1 MSQTEVAE
9 KYVYGLDI
17 GTRSVVGTVGYKT
30 ADRAFTVVAQSTRLH
45 ATRAMMDGQIH
56 DIASVANTISEITKE
71 LEELTGRKLKEVCI
85 AAAGR
90 VLNTA
95 SAFAEVEFEEEV
107 VVDEEIV
114 HTLEMMGVEKAHKKM
129 KEETKGDGHHYICVA
144 YTVMHYYLN
153 GFVITNLEEHKA
165 SKIGVDV
172 LVTFLPDEVIDGL
185 YAAVGKAGLTV
196 ENLTLEP
203 IAAMLVAIPENFRL
217 LNIALVDVGAGT
229 SDICITRDGTV
240 VGYGM
245 IPMAGDKLTEAIAK
259 KRLVDYN
266 SAERMKL
273 EISTKKKA
281 ITYTDIMG
289 LKQKA
294 DREELLGDIKEQ
306 VEEMAGAIADRITE
320 LNGGKPVSAVFVV
333 GGGGKIPGFIEKLSE
348 NLAMPKERV
357 ALRGEEVLD
366 FVTFLQEGIKKDSLL
381 VTPIGICLNYYEQRN
396 NFIFV
401 RVNDERIKIYD
412 NGMLTVADAAMQYG
426 YPNEKLFPVRGKEL
440 TFTVNGETRTVKGR
454 LGEAAEITLNGQP
467 VGINAPIEQ
476 NAKIKITEGTKGA
489 DASCTVSKL
498 PESKVALSFTVDG
511 TKVAC
516 PRMLQANGETVSGFY
531 EIKEGDV
538 IMSLDYYTLDQVLA
552 FVDIVPTGKVFVNGN
567 EAEPD
572 AKVYDGSV
580 IRTEL
585 EAPASKKGE
594 PISEKVPEKP
604 AEGVTTSQKIAEAF
618 GVAVTGTS
626 KKTEE
631 APSKE
636 TEAPEQEDIYESYV
650 MSYDDYVKEVP
661 VEYKKPKQEEDNKAS
676 RLMSILSSLNAS
688 ESSLKF
694 GKSMSTDAY
703 APVKTGK
710 PLPPLV
716 PRKKEAVQESAVTSV
731 DVLNAGNE
739 TAPADSVQTAG
750 APASGTKE
758 PETVTP
764 TATIPT
770 PATSGGSDIVVI
782 VNGQAK
788 VLKGKSSY
796 LLVDVLDVVSFNL
809 ADARGRQ
816 PVVKVNGVS
825 TTFMQA
831 IKDSDVIEL
840 AWKS

>member
-1 MSQTEVAE
+1 MSQTDAAE
-9 KYVYGLDI
+9 KLVYGLDI
-17 GTRSVVGTVGYKT
+17 GTRSIVGTVGYKT
-30 ADRAFTVVAQSTRLH
+30 AERAFTVVAQSTRLH

-56 DIASVANTISEITKE
+56 DIAAVANTISEITKE
-71 LEELTGRKLKEVCI
+71 LEEQTGRKLKEVCI

-95 SAFAEVEFEEEV
+95 SAFAEAEFEEEV

-129 KEETKGDGHHYICVA
+129 KEETKDDGHHYICVA
-144 YTVMHYYLN
+144 YTVIRYYLN
-153 GFVITNLEEHKA
+153 GFVITSLEEHKA
-165 SKIGVDV
+165 SKIGVEV

-273 EISTKKKA
+273 EASGKKKS

-289 LKQKA
+289 IKQKA
-294 DREELLGDIKEQ
+294 DRAEVLADIKDQ
-306 VEEMAGAIADRITE
+306 VDEMAGAIAKQITE
-320 LNGGKPVSAVFVV
+320 LNGDKPVSAVFVV
-333 GGGGKIPGFIEKLSE
+333 GGGGKIPGFVEKLSE
-348 NLAMPKERV
+348 ELNVPKERV
-357 ALRGEEVLD
+357 ALRGEEVLS

-412 NGMLTVADAAMQYG
+412 NGTLTVADAAMQYG
-426 YPNEKLFPVRGKEL
+426 YPNEKLFPARGKEL
-440 TFTVNGETRTVKGR
+440 TFTVNGETRSVKGR
-454 LGEAAEITLNGQP
+454 LGDAAEITLNGQP

-476 NAKIKITEGTKGA
+476 NAKIKIVEGTKGA
-489 DASCTVSKL
+489 DASCTVARL
-498 PESKVALSFTVDG
+498 PESKVALSFTVNG

-516 PRMLQANGETVSGFY
+516 PRMIQANGETVSGFY

-552 FVDIVPTGKVFVNGN
+552 FVDIVPSGKVYVNSN
-567 EAEPD
+567 AAELT

-580 IRTEL
+580 IRVE
-585 EAPASKKGE
+585 
-594 PISEKVPEKP
+594 
-604 AEGVTTSQKIAEAF
+604 
-618 GVAVTGTS
+618 
-626 KKTEE
+626 TEE
-631 APSKE
+631 ASGLKKDETAPEHKDVVTMSQRIADAVMKSGAETASEASKE
-636 TEAPEQEDIYESYV
+636 PEKKAEELTVQEDIYESYV
-650 MSYDDYVKEVP
+650 MSYDDYVREVP
-661 VEYKKPKQEEDNKAS
+661 VEYKKPKQEEDSKAS

-703 APVKTGK
+703 APVRTGK

-716 PRKKEAVQESAVTSV
+716 PRNKETTQSAETVPAVETSGAQGTSNGLSNV
-731 DVLNAGNE
+731 VPGVQQTTEAAKE
-739 TAPADSVQTAG
+739 TAAVGNAATNAPSAG
-750 APASGTKE
+750 SG
-758 PETVTP
+758 
-764 TATIPT
+764 
-770 PATSGGSDIVVI
+770 SGEIVVI

-809 ADARGRQ
+809 KDARGRQ

>member
-1 MSQTEVAE
+1 MSQTDAAE
-9 KYVYGLDI
+9 KLVYGLDI
-17 GTRSVVGTVGYKT
+17 GTRSIVGTVGYKT
-30 ADRAFTVVAQSTRLH
+30 AERAFTVVAQSTKLH

-56 DIASVANTISEITKE
+56 DIAAVANTISEITKE
-71 LEELTGRKLKEVCI
+71 LEAQTGRKLKEVCI

-129 KEETKGDGHHYICVA
+129 KEATDGDGHHYICVA
-144 YTVMHYYLN
+144 YTVIHYYLN
-153 GFVITNLEEHKA
+153 GFVITSLEEHKA
-165 SKIGVDV
+165 SKIGVEV

-273 EISTKKKA
+273 EASGKKKTV
-281 ITYTDIMG
+281 TYTDIMG
-289 LKQKA
+289 LKQKV
-294 DREELLGDIKEQ
+294 DREELLADIKDQ
-306 VEEMAGAIADRITE
+306 VDEMAGAIAKQITE
-320 LNGGKPVSAVFVV
+320 LNGDKPVSAVFVV
-333 GGGGKIPGFIEKLSE
+333 GGGGKIPGFVEKLSE
-348 NLAMPKERV
+348 ELNVPKERV
-357 ALRGEEVLD
+357 ALRGEEVLS

-412 NGMLTVADAAMQYG
+412 NGNLTVADAAMQYG
-426 YPNEKLFPVRGKEL
+426 YPNEKLFPARGKEL
-440 TFTVNGETRTVKGR
+440 NFTVNGEIRTVKGR
-454 LGEAAEITLNGQP
+454 LGDAAEITLNGEP

-476 NAKIKITEGTKGA
+476 NAKIKIVAGTKGA
-489 DASCTVSKL
+489 DATCTVAKL
-498 PESKVALSFTVDG
+498 PESKVALSFTVNG

-516 PRMLQANGETVSGFY
+516 PRMMQANGENVSGFY

-552 FVDIVPTGKVFVNGN
+552 FVDIVPTGNVYVNSVS
-567 EAEPD
+567 AEPT
-572 AKVYDGSV
+572 AKVYDGSI
-580 IRTEL
+580 IRVETE
-585 EAPASKKGE
+585 EASAPKTAETASKQ
-594 PISEKVPEKP
+594 
-604 AEGVTTSQKIAEAF
+604 AESVTMSQKIAD
-618 GVAVTGTS
+618 AVTKSATETTTEAA
-626 KKTEE
+626 KTEE
-631 APSKE
+631 EPKA
-636 TEAPEQEDIYESYV
+636 QEDIYESYV
-650 MSYDDYVKEVP
+650 MSYDDYVREVP
-661 VEYKKPKQEEDNKAS
+661 VEYKKPKQEEDSKAS

-703 APVKTGK
+703 APVRTGK

-716 PRKKEAVQESAVTSV
+716 PRNKETTQEVTASDAGQETSATSAVGFSGV
-731 DVLNAGNE
+731 AKDV
-739 TAPADSVQTAG
+739 TAEQTAQSNIG
-750 APASGTKE
+750 SATATTATTASDATPASAG
-758 PETVTP
+758 
-764 TATIPT
+764 A
-770 PATSGGSDIVVI
+770 SDIVVI

-816 PVVKVNGVS
+816 PIVKVNGVS
-825 TTFMQA
+825 STFMKA

-840 AWKS
+840 TWKS

>member
-1 MSQTEVAE
+1 MSQTDMSENF
-9 KYVYGLDI
+9 VYGLDI
-17 GTRSVVGTVGYKT
+17 GTRSIVGTVGYKT
-30 ADRAFTVVAQSTRLH
+30 AERAFTVIAQSTRLH

-56 DIASVANTISEITKE
+56 DISAVANTISEITKE
-71 LEELTGRKLKEVCI
+71 LEAQTGKKLTEVCI

-95 SAFAEVEFEEEV
+95 SAFAEAEFDEDV
-107 VVDEEIV
+107 VVDEEVV

-129 KEETKGDGHHYICVA
+129 KEETKGDGHRYICVA
-144 YTVMHYYLN
+144 YTVVRYYLN
-153 GFVITNLEEHKA
+153 GFVITNLEGHKA
-165 SKIGVDV
+165 SKIGVEV

-196 ENLTLEP
+196 VNLTLEP

-273 EISTKKKA
+273 EASGKKKA

-289 LKQKA
+289 MKQKA
-294 DREELLGDIKEQ
+294 DREEVLADIA
-306 VEEMAGAIADRITE
+306 VHVDEMADAIATQITS
-320 LNGGKPVSAVFVV
+320 LNGDKPVSAVFVV
-333 GGGGKIPGFIEKLSE
+333 GGGGKIPGFVEKLSE
-348 NLAMPKERV
+348 KLELPKERV
-357 ALRGEEVLD
+357 ALRGEEVLS

-401 RVNDERIKIYD
+401 KVNEERIKIYD
-412 NGMLTVADAAMQYG
+412 NGSLTVADAAMQYG
-426 YPNEKLFPVRGKEL
+426 YPNEKLFPARGKEL
-440 TFTVNGETRTVKGR
+440 SFTVNGETRTVKGR
-454 LGEAAEITLNGQP
+454 LGDAAEITLNGET
-467 VGINAPIEQ
+467 VGITAPIAQ
-476 NAKIKITEGTKGA
+476 DDKIKITAGTKGA
-489 DASCTVSKL
+489 DATCTIEKL
-498 PESKVALSFTVDG
+498 PESKVALSFTVNG

-516 PRMLQANGETVSGFY
+516 PRMLQANGETVSGLY

-538 IMSLDYYTLDQVLA
+538 IMALDYYTLDQVLA
-552 FVDIVPTGKVFVNGN
+552 FVDMVPTGNVYVNN
-567 EAEPD
+567 ASAEPKT
-572 AKVYDGSV
+572 KVYDGSV
-580 IRTEL
+580 IRVEFEET
-585 EAPASKKGE
+585 PVPKKE
-594 PISEKVPEKP
+594 EP
-604 AEGVTTSQKIAEAF
+604 AEGVTTSGKIAEAF
-618 GVAVTGTS
+618 GVSATTA
-626 KKTEE
+626 EE
-631 APSKE
+631 LAP
-636 TEAPEQEDIYESYV
+636 QEDVYESYV

-661 VEYKKPKQEEDNKAS
+661 VEYKKPKPEEDNKAS

-694 GKSMSTDAY
+694 GKSMSTDTY
-703 APVKTGK
+703 TPVRTGA

-716 PRKKEAVQESAVTSV
+716 PRNKEAVQEGSASESMLGTATNGMPAADGPSGASPATSE
-731 DVLNAGNE
+731 AMSAPTTA
-739 TAPADSVQTAG
+739 TAPAGG
-750 APASGTKE
+750 AA
-758 PETVTP
+758 
-764 TATIPT
+764 
-770 PATSGGSDIVVI
+770 DIVVI

-816 PVVKVNGVS
+816 PIVKVNGAA

-840 AWKS
+840 GWK

>member
-1 MSQTEVAE
+1 MSQTDVTE
-9 KYVYGLDI
+9 KLVYGLDI
-17 GTRSVVGTVGYKT
+17 GTRSIVGTVGYKT
-30 ADRAFTVVAQSTRLH
+30 AERAFTVVAQSTRLH

-56 DIASVANTISEITKE
+56 DIAAVANTISEITRE
-71 LEELTGRKLKEVCI
+71 LEEQTGRQLKEVCI

-129 KEETKGDGHHYICVA
+129 KEETNGDGHHYICVA
-144 YTVMHYYLN
+144 YTVIHYYLN
-153 GFVITNLEEHKA
+153 GFMITSLEDHKA
-165 SKIGVDV
+165 SKIGVEV

-273 EISTKKKA
+273 EASGKKKSV
-281 ITYTDIMG
+281 TYTDIMG
-289 LKQKA
+289 IKQKA
-294 DREELLGDIKEQ
+294 DREELLADIEDH
-306 VEEMAGAIADRITE
+306 VDEMAEAIAKQITE
-320 LNGGKPVSAVFVV
+320 LNGDKPVSAVFVV
-333 GGGGKIPGFIEKLSE
+333 GGGGKIPGFVEKLSE
-348 NLAMPKERV
+348 KLNVPKERV
-357 ALRGEEVLD
+357 ALRGEEVLS

-381 VTPIGICLNYYEQRN
+381 VTPIGICLNYCEQRK

-412 NGMLTVADAAMQYG
+412 NGALTVADAAMQYG
-426 YPNEKLFPVRGKEL
+426 YPNEKLFPARGKEL

-454 LGEAAEITLNGQP
+454 LGDAAEITLNGEP
-467 VGINAPIEQ
+467 ASINASIEQ
-476 NAKIKITEGTKGA
+476 NARIKIAEGTRGA
-489 DASCTVSKL
+489 DASCTIAKL
-498 PESKVALSFTVDG
+498 PESKVALAFTVNG

-516 PRMLQANGETVSGFY
+516 PRVMQANGEIVSGLY

-538 IMSLDYYTLDQVLA
+538 ILSLDYYTLDQVLA
-552 FVDIVPTGKVFVNGN
+552 FVDMVPTGKVYVNSTA
-567 EAEPD
+567 AELT

-580 IRTEL
+580 IRVETE
-585 EAPASKKGE
+585 EKQASKKEE
-594 PISEKVPEKP
+594 PVQEKTTENVTVP
-604 AEGVTTSQKIAEAF
+604 
-618 GVAVTGTS
+618 
-626 KKTEE
+626 KKEE
-631 APSKE
+631 AVS
-636 TEAPEQEDIYESYV
+636 EANISATPVEEVAASEDVYESYV
-650 MSYDDYVKEVP
+650 MSYDDYVREVP
-661 VEYKKPKQEEDNKAS
+661 VEYKKPKQEDDSKAS

-688 ESSLKF
+688 ETSLKF

-703 APVKTGK
+703 APVRTGK

-716 PRKKEAVQESAVTSV
+716 PRSKGVAQE
-731 DVLNAGNE
+731 
-739 TAPADSVQTAG
+739 AG
-750 APASGTKE
+750 APETGDAVEKSGVSVTGLSVDPKE
-758 PETVTP
+758 LTTEQTMQSNIGS
-764 TATIPT
+764 TAATQATAANDTIPT
-770 PATSGGSDIVVI
+770 GAGASDIVVI

-788 VLKGKSSY
+788 VLKGKKSY

-840 AWKS
+840 SWKS

>member
-1 MSQTEVAE
+1 MSQTDAAE
-9 KYVYGLDI
+9 KLVYGLDI
-17 GTRSVVGTVGYKT
+17 GTRSIVGTVGYKT
-30 ADRAFTVVAQSTRLH
+30 AERAFTVVAQSTKLH

-56 DIASVANTISEITKE
+56 DIAAVANTISEITKE
-71 LEELTGRKLKEVCI
+71 LEEQTGRKLKEVCI

-95 SAFAEVEFEEEV
+95 SAFAEAEFDEEV

-114 HTLEMMGVEKAHKKM
+114 HTLEMMAVEKAHKKM
-129 KEETKGDGHHYICVA
+129 KEATDGDGHHYICVA
-144 YTVMHYYLN
+144 YTVIRYYLN
-153 GFVITNLEEHKA
+153 GFVITSLEEHKA

-273 EISTKKKA
+273 EASGKKKV

-294 DREELLGDIKEQ
+294 GREELLADIKDQ
-306 VEEMAGAIADRITE
+306 VDEMAGAIATQITS
-320 LNGGKPVSAVFVV
+320 LNGDKPVSAVFVV
-333 GGGGKIPGFIEKLSE
+333 GGGGKIPGFVEKLSE
-348 NLAMPKERV
+348 ELNVPKERV
-357 ALRGEEVLD
+357 ALRGEEVLS

-412 NGMLTVADAAMQYG
+412 NGNLTVADAAMQYG
-426 YPNEKLFPVRGKEL
+426 YPNEKLFPARGKEL
-440 TFTVNGETRTVKGR
+440 TFTVNGESRTVKGR
-454 LGEAAEITLNGQP
+454 LGDAAEITLNGEP

-476 NAKIKITEGTKGA
+476 NAKIKIVEGTKGA
-489 DASCTVSKL
+489 NATCTIGRL
-498 PESKVALSFTVDG
+498 PESKVALSFTVNG

-516 PRMLQANGETVSGFY
+516 PRMLQANGETVSSLY

-552 FVDIVPTGKVFVNGN
+552 YADVVPAGKVYVNST
-567 EAEPD
+567 EAVPD
-572 AKVYDGSV
+572 AKVYDGSI
-580 IRTEL
+580 IRAETAESL
-585 EAPASKKGE
+585 MPKKEEPVPKPVEAAAEAPKKEKE
-594 PISEKVPEKP
+594 PEVQP
-604 AEGVTTSQKIAEAF
+604 
-618 GVAVTGTS
+618 
-626 KKTEE
+626 
-631 APSKE
+631 
-636 TEAPEQEDIYESYV
+636 DIYEDYV
-650 MSYDDYVKEVP
+650 MSYDDYVREVP
-661 VEYKKPKQEEDNKAS
+661 VEYKKPKKQEDDSKAS
-676 RLMSILSSLNAS
+676 HLMSILSSLNAS

-694 GKSMSTDAY
+694 GKSMSMDSY
-703 APVKTGK
+703 APVRTGK

-716 PRKKEAVQESAVTSV
+716 PRNKEAVK
-731 DVLNAGNE
+731 DNA
-739 TAPADSVQTAG
+739 D
-750 APASGTKE
+750 
-758 PETVTP
+758 
-764 TATIPT
+764 T
-770 PATSGGSDIVVI
+770 PATNVQENTGGLVNDLSGASKMATDTTVPGNAESTAGTAATVNGASEIVVI

-809 ADARGRQ
+809 GDARGRQ

>member
-1 MSQTEVAE
+1 MSQTDAAE
-9 KYVYGLDI
+9 KLVYGLDI
-17 GTRSVVGTVGYKT
+17 GTRSIVGTVGYKT
-30 ADRAFTVVAQSTRLH
+30 AERAFTVVAQSTKLH

-56 DIASVANTISEITKE
+56 DIAAVANTISEITKE
-71 LEELTGRKLKEVCI
+71 LEEQTGRKLKEVCI

-95 SAFAEVEFEEEV
+95 SAFAEAEFDEEV

-114 HTLEMMGVEKAHKKM
+114 HTLEMMAVEKAHKKM
-129 KEETKGDGHHYICVA
+129 KEATDGDGHHYICVA
-144 YTVMHYYLN
+144 YTVIRYYLN
-153 GFVITNLEEHKA
+153 GFVITSLEEHKA

-273 EISTKKKA
+273 EASGKKKV

-294 DREELLGDIKEQ
+294 GREELLADIKDQ
-306 VEEMAGAIADRITE
+306 VDEMAGAIATQITS
-320 LNGGKPVSAVFVV
+320 LNGDKPVSAVFVV
-333 GGGGKIPGFIEKLSE
+333 GGGGKIPGFVEKLSE
-348 NLAMPKERV
+348 ELNVPKERV
-357 ALRGEEVLD
+357 ALRGEEVLS

-412 NGMLTVADAAMQYG
+412 NGNLTVADAAMQYG
-426 YPNEKLFPVRGKEL
+426 YPNEKLFPARGKEL
-440 TFTVNGETRTVKGR
+440 TFTVNGESRTVKGR
-454 LGEAAEITLNGQP
+454 LGDAAEITLNGEP

-476 NAKIKITEGTKGA
+476 NAKIKIVEGTKGA
-489 DASCTVSKL
+489 NATCTIGRL
-498 PESKVALSFTVDG
+498 PESKVALSFTVNG

-516 PRMLQANGETVSGFY
+516 PRMLQANGENVSSLY

-552 FVDIVPTGKVFVNGN
+552 YADVVPAGKVYVNST
-567 EAEPD
+567 EAVPD
-572 AKVYDGSV
+572 AKVYDGSI
-580 IRTEL
+580 IRAETAESL
-585 EAPASKKGE
+585 MPKKEE
-594 PISEKVPEKP
+594 PVPKP
-604 AEGVTTSQKIAEAF
+604 AEAP
-618 GVAVTGTS
+618 
-626 KKTEE
+626 KKE
-631 APSKE
+631 KE
-636 TEAPEQEDIYESYV
+636 PEVQPDIYEDYV
-650 MSYDDYVKEVP
+650 MSYDDYVREVP
-661 VEYKKPKQEEDNKAS
+661 VEYKKPKKQEDDSKAS
-676 RLMSILSSLNAS
+676 HLMSILSSLNAS

-694 GKSMSTDAY
+694 GKSMSTDSY
-703 APVKTGK
+703 APVRTGK

-716 PRKKEAVQESAVTSV
+716 PRNKEAVKDNADTPTTDVQENTGGLVNDLSGVSKIATNTTVPG
-731 DVLNAGNE
+731 NAE
-739 TAPADSVQTAG
+739 STAG
-750 APASGTKE
+750 TAATANGASE
-758 PETVTP
+758 
-764 TATIPT
+764 
-770 PATSGGSDIVVI
+770 IVVI

-809 ADARGRQ
+809 SDARGRQ

>member
-1 MSQTEVAE
+1 MSQTEASE

-17 GTRSVVGTVGYKT
+17 GTRSIVGTVGYKT

-144 YTVMHYYLN
+144 YTVIHYYLN

-165 SKIGVDV
+165 SKIGVEV

-273 EISTKKKA
+273 EVSTKKKA

-289 LKQKA
+289 LKQKV
-294 DREELLGDIKEQ
+294 DREELLADIKDR
-306 VEEMAGAIADRITE
+306 VAEMAEAIAAQITS
-320 LNGGKPVSAVFVV
+320 LNGDKPVSAVFVV

-348 NLAMPKERV
+348 NLSMPKERV
-357 ALRGEEVLD
+357 ALRGEEVLE

-412 NGMLTVADAAMQYG
+412 NGALTVADAAMQYG

-440 TFTVNGETRTVKGR
+440 NFTVNGEKRTVKGR
-454 LGEAAEITLNGQP
+454 LGEAAEITLNGQT

-476 NAKIKITEGTKGA
+476 NAKIKITEGTRGA
-489 DASCTVSKL
+489 DASCTIAKL
-498 PESKVALSFTVDG
+498 PESKVALSFTVNG

-516 PRMLQANGETVSGFY
+516 PRMMQANGETVSGFY
-531 EIKEGDV
+531 EIREGDV
-538 IMSLDYYTLDQVLA
+538 ILSLDYYTLDQVLA
-552 FVDIVPTGKVFVNGN
+552 YVDTVPTGKVYVNGN

-585 EAPASKKGE
+585 ENPESEKGE
-594 PISEKVPEKP
+594 PISGAVTEKP
-604 AEGVTTSQKIAEAF
+604 AGGVTTSQKIAEAF

-626 KKTEE
+626 KKTEDTPKKAE
-631 APSKE
+631 EEPK
-636 TEAPEQEDIYESYV
+636 PQEDIYESYV

-716 PRKKEAVQESAVTSV
+716 PRKKEAVQDTATASGEALKPV
-731 DVLNAGNE
+731 GE
-739 TAPADSVQTAG
+739 TAPISPVQTAG
-750 APASGTKE
+750 TPTSGTTE
-758 PETVTP
+758 PATVTP
-764 TATIPT
+764 TVTDPT
-770 PATSGGSDIVVI
+770 PAASGSSDIVVI

-816 PVVKVNGVS
+816 PVVKVNGDS

-840 AWKS
+840 GWK

>member
-1 MSQTEVAE
+1 MSQTDGTE
-9 KYVYGLDI
+9 KLVYGLDI

-30 ADRAFTVVAQSTRLH
+30 AERAFTVVAQSTRIH

-56 DIASVANTISEITKE
+56 DIAAVANTISEITKE
-71 LEELTGRKLKEVCI
+71 LEEQTGRKLKEVCI

-95 SAFAEVEFEEEV
+95 GAFAEVEFDEEV

-114 HTLEMMGVEKAHKKM
+114 HTLEMMAVEKAHKKM
-129 KEETKGDGHHYICVA
+129 KEATDGDGHHYICVA
-144 YTVMHYYLN
+144 YTVIHYYLN
-153 GFVITNLEEHKA
+153 GFVITSLEEHKA

-229 SDICITRDGTV
+229 SDICITRDGSV

-273 EISTKKKA
+273 EASGKKKT

-289 LKQKA
+289 IKQKA
-294 DREELLGDIKEQ
+294 DREEILGDIKVQ
-306 VEEMAGAIADRITE
+306 VDEMACAIAKQITE
-320 LNGGKPVSAVFVV
+320 LNGDRPVSAVFVV
-333 GGGGKIPGFIEKLSE
+333 GGGGKIPGFVEKLSE
-348 NLAMPKERV
+348 ELAVPKERV
-357 ALRGEEVLD
+357 ALRGEEVLS
-366 FVTFLQEGIKKDSLL
+366 FVTFLQEDIKKDSLL

-412 NGMLTVADAAMQYG
+412 NGTLTVADAAMQYG
-426 YPNEKLFPVRGKEL
+426 YPNEKLFPARGKEL

-454 LGEAAEITLNGQP
+454 LGDAAEITLNGQP

-476 NAKIKITEGTKGA
+476 NAKIKIVEGTKGA
-489 DASCTVSKL
+489 DATCTVAKL
-498 PESKVALSFTVDG
+498 PESKVALSFTVNG

-516 PRMLQANGETVSGFY
+516 PRMIQANGETVSGFY

-552 FVDIVPTGKVFVNGN
+552 FVDMVPTGKVYVNSAA
-567 EAEPD
+567 AELT
-572 AKVYDGSV
+572 AKVYDGSI
-580 IRTEL
+580 IRVE
-585 EAPASKKGE
+585 
-594 PISEKVPEKP
+594 
-604 AEGVTTSQKIAEAF
+604 
-618 GVAVTGTS
+618 
-626 KKTEE
+626 TEE
-631 APSKE
+631 APVPKKEETASKPASDE
-636 TEAPEQEDIYESYV
+636 AVSEKKEEAPAVQEDVYESYV
-650 MSYDDYVKEVP
+650 MSYDDYVREVP
-661 VEYKKPKQEEDNKAS
+661 VEYKKPKKQEDDSKAS
-676 RLMSILSSLNAS
+676 HLMSILSSLNAG

-694 GKSMSTDAY
+694 GKSMSKDAY
-703 APVKTGK
+703 TPVRTGK

-716 PRKKEAVQESAVTSV
+716 PRNKETTQEKGASDAGHVQETSGASAVGLFDTSKAVTTEPAVQSNTGSTIAAPVATTS
-731 DVLNAGNE
+731 DASPAG
-739 TAPADSVQTAG
+739 TG
-750 APASGTKE
+750 A
-758 PETVTP
+758 
-764 TATIPT
+764 
-770 PATSGGSDIVVI
+770 SDIVVI

-809 ADARGRQ
+809 GDARGRQ

-840 AWKS
+840 SWKS

>member
-1 MSQTEVAE
+1 MSQTDGTE
-9 KYVYGLDI
+9 KLVYGLDI

-30 ADRAFTVVAQSTRLH
+30 AERAFTVVAQSTRIH

-56 DIASVANTISEITKE
+56 DIAAVANTISEITKE
-71 LEELTGRKLKEVCI
+71 LEEQTGRKLKEVCI

-95 SAFAEVEFEEEV
+95 GAFAEVEFDEEV

-114 HTLEMMGVEKAHKKM
+114 HTLEMMAVEKAHKKM
-129 KEETKGDGHHYICVA
+129 KEATDGDGHHYICVA
-144 YTVMHYYLN
+144 YTVIHYYLN
-153 GFVITNLEEHKA
+153 GFVITSLEEHKA

-229 SDICITRDGTV
+229 SDICITRDGSV

-273 EISTKKKA
+273 EASGKKKT

-289 LKQKA
+289 IKQKA
-294 DREELLGDIKEQ
+294 DREEILGDIKVQ
-306 VEEMAGAIADRITE
+306 VDEMACAIAKQITE
-320 LNGGKPVSAVFVV
+320 LNGDRPVSAVFVV
-333 GGGGKIPGFIEKLSE
+333 GGGGKIPGFVEKLSE
-348 NLAMPKERV
+348 ELAVPKERV
-357 ALRGEEVLD
+357 ALRGEEVLS
-366 FVTFLQEGIKKDSLL
+366 FVTFLQEDIKKDSLL

-412 NGMLTVADAAMQYG
+412 NGTLTVADAAMQYG
-426 YPNEKLFPVRGKEL
+426 YPNEKLFPARGKEL

-454 LGEAAEITLNGQP
+454 LGDAAEITLNGQP

-476 NAKIKITEGTKGA
+476 NAKIKIVEGTKGA
-489 DASCTVSKL
+489 DATCTVAKL
-498 PESKVALSFTVDG
+498 PESKVALSFTVNG

-516 PRMLQANGETVSGFY
+516 PRMIQANGETVSGFY

-552 FVDIVPTGKVFVNGN
+552 FVDMVPTGKVYVNSAA
-567 EAEPD
+567 AELT
-572 AKVYDGSV
+572 AKVYDGSI
-580 IRTEL
+580 IRVE
-585 EAPASKKGE
+585 
-594 PISEKVPEKP
+594 
-604 AEGVTTSQKIAEAF
+604 
-618 GVAVTGTS
+618 
-626 KKTEE
+626 TEE
-631 APSKE
+631 APVPKKEETASKPASDE
-636 TEAPEQEDIYESYV
+636 AVSEKKEEAPAVQEDVYESYV
-650 MSYDDYVKEVP
+650 MSYDDYVREVP
-661 VEYKKPKQEEDNKAS
+661 VEYKKPKKQEDDSKAS
-676 RLMSILSSLNAS
+676 HLMSILSSLNAG

-694 GKSMSTDAY
+694 GKSMSKDAY
-703 APVKTGK
+703 TPVRTGK

-716 PRKKEAVQESAVTSV
+716 PRNKETTQEKGASDAGHVQEISGASAVGLFDTSKAVTTELAVQSNTGSTIAAPVATTS
-731 DVLNAGNE
+731 DASPAG
-739 TAPADSVQTAG
+739 TG
-750 APASGTKE
+750 A
-758 PETVTP
+758 
-764 TATIPT
+764 
-770 PATSGGSDIVVI
+770 SDIVVI

-809 ADARGRQ
+809 GDARGRQ

-840 AWKS
+840 SWKS

>member
-1 MSQTEVAE
+1 MSRTDATE

-30 ADRAFTVVAQSTRLH
+30 AERAFTVVAQCTKLH
-45 ATRAMMDGQIH
+45 ETRAMMDGQIH
-56 DIASVANTISEITKE
+56 DIGAVANTISEITKE
-71 LEELTGRKLKEVCI
+71 LEAQTGYELKEVCI

-95 SAFAEVEFEEEV
+95 TAFAEVEFEEETV
-107 VVDEEIV
+107 IDEEMV

-144 YTVMHYYLN
+144 YTVIHYYLN
-153 GFVITNLEEHKA
+153 GFMITSLEDHKA
-165 SKIGVDV
+165 SKVGVEV

-196 ENLTLEP
+196 DSLTLEP

-240 VGYGM
+240 AGYGM
-245 IPMAGDKLTEAIAK
+245 IPMAGDKLTEVIAK

-273 EISTKKKA
+273 EASGKKKSV
-281 ITYTDIMG
+281 TYTDIMG

-294 DREELLGDIKEQ
+294 DKEEILADIKES
-306 VEEMAGAIADRITE
+306 VDEMASAISEQIRS
-320 LNGGKPVSAVFVV
+320 LNGEKPVSAVFVV
-333 GGGGKIPGFIEKLSE
+333 GGGGKIPGFVEMLSEKLE
-348 NLAMPKERV
+348 LPKERV
-357 ALRGEEVLD
+357 ALRGEEVLS

-381 VTPIGICLNYYEQRN
+381 VTPIGICLNYYEQKN

-412 NGMLTVADAAMQYG
+412 NGTLTVADAAMQYG

-440 TFTVNGETRTVKGR
+440 SFTVNGEKRTVKGR

-467 VGINAPIEQ
+467 AGINASIGQ
-476 NAKIKITEGTKGA
+476 NDKIKITEGTKGA
-489 DASCTVSKL
+489 DATCTVGKL
-498 PESKVALSFTVDG
+498 PESKSALSFTVNG

-516 PRMLQANGETVSGFY
+516 PRILQVNGDAVSELY
-531 EIKEGDV
+531 EIKEGDAV
-538 IMSLDYYTLDQVLA
+538 YSPDYYTLDQVLA
-552 FVDIVPTGKVFVNGN
+552 FADIVPTGKVYVNST
-567 EAEPD
+567 EAD
-572 AKVYDGSV
+572 VTAKVYDGSV
-580 IRTEL
+580 IRVES
-585 EAPASKKGE
+585 EEKKE
-594 PISEKVPEKP
+594 PPKKEETP
-604 AEGVTTSQKIAEAF
+604 EGVTTSRKIAEAL
-618 GVAVTGTS
+618 
-626 KKTEE
+626 
-631 APSKE
+631 
-636 TEAPEQEDIYESYV
+636 EDTYESYV
-650 MSYDDYVKEVP
+650 MSYDDYVREVP
-661 VEYKKPKQEEDNKAS
+661 VEYKKPKKQEEDGKAA

-716 PRKKEAVQESAVTSV
+716 PRNKETTQETTTAGTSV
-731 DVLNAGNE
+731 MPGVAGSV
-739 TAPADSVQTAG
+739 TAPV
-750 APASGTKE
+750 SGTEAPKE
-758 PETVTP
+758 MPAQND
-764 TATIPT
+764 TAPGT
-770 PATSGGSDIVVI
+770 PAPGSTGGSDVVVI

-816 PVVKVNGVS
+816 PIVKVNGVS

-840 AWKS
+840 GWKS

>member
-1 MSQTEVAE
+1 MSQTDMSE
-9 KYVYGLDI
+9 KFVYGLDI
-17 GTRSVVGTVGYKT
+17 GTRSIVGTVGYKT
-30 ADRAFTVVAQSTRLH
+30 AARAFTVVAQSTRQH

-56 DIASVANTISEITKE
+56 DIAAVAHTISEITKE
-71 LEELTGRKLKEVCI
+71 LEEQTGRKLKEVCI

-95 SAFAEVEFEEEV
+95 SAFAEVEFDEEV
-107 VVDEEIV
+107 VVDREIV

-129 KEETKGDGHHYICVA
+129 REATKDDGHHYICVA
-144 YTVMHYYLN
+144 YTVIHYYLN
-153 GFVITNLEEHKA
+153 GFMITNLEDHKA
-165 SKIGVDV
+165 SKIGVEV

-185 YAAVGKAGLTV
+185 YASVGKAGLTV
-196 ENLTLEP
+196 VNLTLEP

-229 SDICITRDGTV
+229 SDICITKDGTV

-273 EISTKKKA
+273 EASGKKKT

-289 LKQKA
+289 IKQKA
-294 DREELLGDIKEQ
+294 DREELLADIKDL
-306 VEEMAGAIADRITE
+306 VDEMAEAIAKQIMQ
-320 LNGGKPVSAVFVV
+320 LNGDKPVSAVFVV
-333 GGGGKIPGFIEKLSE
+333 GGGGKIPGFVEKLSE
-348 NLAMPKERV
+348 ELAVPKERV
-357 ALRGEEVLD
+357 ALRGEEVLS
-366 FVTFLQEGIKKDSLL
+366 FVTFLPEGIKKDSLL

-401 RVNDERIKIYD
+401 KVNDERIKIYD
-412 NGMLTVADAAMQYG
+412 NGGLTVGDAAMQYG
-426 YPNEKLFPVRGKEL
+426 YPNEKLFPARGKDL

-467 VGINAPIEQ
+467 VAINASIEQ
-476 NAKIKITEGTKGA
+476 DDKIKIVEGTKGA
-489 DASCTVSKL
+489 DATCTVEKL
-498 PESKVALSFTVDG
+498 PESKVALSFTVNG

-516 PRMLQANGETVSGFY
+516 PRMLKANGETVSGLY
-531 EIKEGDV
+531 EIKEGDE
-538 IMSLDYYTLDQVLA
+538 ILSPDYYTLDQVLA
-552 FVDIVPTGKVFVNGN
+552 FVDMVPTGNVYVNS
-567 EAEPD
+567 ESAEP
-572 AKVYDGSV
+572 ATKVYDGSV
-580 IRTEL
+580 IRVEL
-585 EAPASKKGE
+585 EEPASKKE
-594 PISEKVPEKP
+594 EAVAKP

-618 GVAVTGTS
+618 GVSVAGTEKVS
-626 KKTEE
+626 ETTTEE
-631 APSKE
+631 PAS
-636 TEAPEQEDIYESYV
+636 QEDMYESYV
-650 MSYDDYVKEVP
+650 MSYDDYVREVP
-661 VEYKKPKQEEDNKAS
+661 VEYKKPKQEEENKAA

-703 APVKTGK
+703 TPVRTGA

-716 PRKKEAVQESAVTSV
+716 PRNKEAAQDEPVSETVNTQESMVASGGGVS
-731 DVLNAGNE
+731 DGAKDLNAATKTATE
-739 TAPADSVQTAG
+739 TESTASAG
-750 APASGTKE
+750 ASA
-758 PETVTP
+758 
-764 TATIPT
+764 
-770 PATSGGSDIVVI
+770 SDIVVI

-816 PVVKVNGVS
+816 PVVKVNGAS

-840 AWKS
+840 GWK

>member
-1 MSQTEVAE
+1 MSQTDAAE
-9 KYVYGLDI
+9 KPVYGLDI
-17 GTRSVVGTVGYKT
+17 GTRSIVGTVGYKT
-30 ADRAFTVVAQSTRLH
+30 AERAFTVVAQCTKLH
-45 ATRAMMDGQIH
+45 TTRAMMDGQIH
-56 DIASVANTISEITKE
+56 DIAAVASTISEITKE
-71 LEELTGRKLKEVCI
+71 LEEQTGYKLKEVCI

-144 YTVMHYYLN
+144 YTVIHYYLN
-153 GFVITNLEEHKA
+153 GFVISSLEEHKA
-165 SKIGVDV
+165 SKIGVEV

-229 SDICITRDGTV
+229 SDICITRDGSV

-273 EISTKKKA
+273 EASGKKKTV
-281 ITYTDIMG
+281 TYTDIMG
-289 LKQKA
+289 LKQKV
-294 DREELLGDIKEQ
+294 DRQELLADIKDQ
-306 VEEMAGAIADRITE
+306 VDEMACAIAKQITE
-320 LNGGKPVSAVFVV
+320 LNGDKPVSAVFVV
-333 GGGGKIPGFIEKLSE
+333 GGGGKIPGFVEKLSE
-348 NLAMPKERV
+348 ALNVPKERV
-357 ALRGEEVLD
+357 ALRGEEVLS

-412 NGMLTVADAAMQYG
+412 NGALTVADAAMQYG
-426 YPNEKLFPVRGKEL
+426 YPNEKLFPARGKEL
-440 TFTVNGETRTVKGR
+440 TFTVNGEKRTVKGR
-454 LGEAAEITLNGQP
+454 LGDAAEITLNGEP
-467 VGINAPIEQ
+467 AGINATIEQ
-476 NAKIKITEGTKGA
+476 NARIKIVEGTRGA
-489 DASCTVSKL
+489 DASCTVAKL
-498 PESKVALSFTVDG
+498 PESKVALSFTVNG

-516 PRMLQANGETVSGFY
+516 PRMIQANGENVSGLY

-538 IMSLDYYTLDQVLA
+538 IISLDYYTLDQVLA
-552 FVDIVPTGKVFVNGN
+552 FVDVVPTGNVYVNGAS
-567 EAEPD
+567 AEP
-572 AKVYDGSV
+572 ATKVYDGAV
-580 IRTEL
+580 IRVETE
-585 EAPASKKGE
+585 EVPATKKE
-594 PISEKVPEKP
+594 ETVEKP
-604 AEGVTTSQKIAEAF
+604 AEAVTMSQKI
-618 GVAVTGTS
+618 
-626 KKTEE
+626 EE
-631 APSKE
+631 
-636 TEAPEQEDIYESYV
+636 DVYESYV
-650 MSYDDYVKEVP
+650 MSYDDYVREVP
-661 VEYKKPKQEEDNKAS
+661 VEYKKPKQEEESKAS
-676 RLMSILSSLNAS
+676 RLMAILSSLNAS

-694 GKSMSTDAY
+694 GKSMSTESY
-703 APVKTGK
+703 APVRTGK

-716 PRKKEAVQESAVTSV
+716 PRNKEAAQNAGASEGTAVAENTAGDVTGAGMTANGQMTEPAVQRGTGAASVTSSMS
-731 DVLNAGNE
+731 E
-739 TAPADSVQTAG
+739 TT
-750 APASGTKE
+750 
-758 PETVTP
+758 
-764 TATIPT
+764 
-770 PATSGGSDIVVI
+770 TSGAASTGKGAADIVVI

-796 LLVDVLDVVSFNL
+796 LLVDVLDVVAFNL

-840 AWKS
+840 GWKS

>member
-1 MSQTEVAE
+1 MSQTEAAE

-17 GTRSVVGTVGYKT
+17 GTRSIVGTVGYKT

-56 DIASVANTISEITKE
+56 DIASVANTISKITKE

-144 YTVMHYYLN
+144 YTVIHYYLN

-165 SKIGVDV
+165 SKIGVEV

-273 EISTKKKA
+273 EVSTKKKA

-289 LKQKA
+289 LKQKV
-294 DREELLGDIKEQ
+294 DREELLADIKDQ
-306 VEEMAGAIADRITE
+306 VAEMAEAIAAQITS
-320 LNGGKPVSAVFVV
+320 LNGDKPVSAVFVV

-348 NLAMPKERV
+348 NLAVPKERV

-412 NGMLTVADAAMQYG
+412 NGALTVADAAMQYG
-426 YPNEKLFPVRGKEL
+426 YPNEKLFPARGNEL
-440 TFTVNGETRTVKGR
+440 NFTVNGEKRTVKGR
-454 LGEAAEITLNGQP
+454 LGEVAEITLNGQT

-476 NAKIKITEGTKGA
+476 NAKIKITEGTRGA
-489 DASCTVSKL
+489 DASCTIAKL
-498 PESKVALSFTVDG
+498 PESKVALSFTVNG

-516 PRMLQANGETVSGFY
+516 PRMMQANGETVSGFY
-531 EIKEGDV
+531 EIQEGDV
-538 IMSLDYYTLDQVLA
+538 ILSLDYYTLDQVLA
-552 FVDIVPTGKVFVNGN
+552 YVDTVPTGKVYVNGN

-585 EAPASKKGE
+585 EETTAPKKE
-594 PISEKVPEKP
+594 
-604 AEGVTTSQKIAEAF
+604 
-618 GVAVTGTS
+618 
-626 KKTEE
+626 EE
-631 APSKE
+631 AVKPPKKAE
-636 TEAPEQEDIYESYV
+636 EEPKPQEDIYESYV

-716 PRKKEAVQESAVTSV
+716 PRNKEAVQDTAVTSGEALKPV
-731 DVLNAGNE
+731 NE
-739 TAPADSVQTAG
+739 TAPVNPVQTAG
-750 APASGTKE
+750 VPAFGTTE
-758 PETVTP
+758 PATVTP
-764 TATIPT
+764 TVTNPT
-770 PATSGGSDIVVI
+770 PATSGDSEIVVI

-816 PVVKVNGVS
+816 PIVKVNGVS

-840 AWKS
+840 DWKS

>member
-1 MSQTEVAE
+1 MSQTDAAE
-9 KYVYGLDI
+9 KPVYGLDI
-17 GTRSVVGTVGYKT
+17 GTRSIVGTVGYKT
-30 ADRAFTVVAQSTRLH
+30 AERAFTVVAQCTKLH
-45 ATRAMMDGQIH
+45 TTRAMMDGQIH
-56 DIASVANTISEITKE
+56 DIAAVANTISEITKE
-71 LEELTGRKLKEVCI
+71 LEEQTGYKLKEVCI

-144 YTVMHYYLN
+144 YTVIHYYLN
-153 GFVITNLEEHKA
+153 GFVISSLEEHKA
-165 SKIGVDV
+165 SKIGVEV

-229 SDICITRDGTV
+229 SDICITRDGSV

-273 EISTKKKA
+273 EASGKKKTV
-281 ITYTDIMG
+281 TYTDIMG
-289 LKQKA
+289 LKQKV
-294 DREELLGDIKEQ
+294 DRQELLADIKDQ
-306 VEEMAGAIADRITE
+306 VDEMACAIAKQITE
-320 LNGGKPVSAVFVV
+320 LNGDKPVSAVFVV
-333 GGGGKIPGFIEKLSE
+333 GGGGKIPGFVEKLSE
-348 NLAMPKERV
+348 ALNVPKERV
-357 ALRGEEVLD
+357 ALRGEEVLS

-412 NGMLTVADAAMQYG
+412 NGALTVADAAMQYG
-426 YPNEKLFPVRGKEL
+426 YPNEKLFPARGKEL
-440 TFTVNGETRTVKGR
+440 TFTVNGEKRTVKGR
-454 LGEAAEITLNGQP
+454 LGDAAEITLNGEP
-467 VGINAPIEQ
+467 AGINATIEQ
-476 NAKIKITEGTKGA
+476 NARIKIVEGTRGA
-489 DASCTVSKL
+489 DASCTVAKL
-498 PESKVALSFTVDG
+498 PESKVALSFTVNG

-516 PRMLQANGETVSGFY
+516 PRMIQANGENVSGLY

-538 IMSLDYYTLDQVLA
+538 IISLDYYTLDQVLA
-552 FVDIVPTGKVFVNGN
+552 FVDVVPTGNVYVNGAS
-567 EAEPD
+567 AEP
-572 AKVYDGSV
+572 ATKVYDGAV
-580 IRTEL
+580 IRVETE
-585 EAPASKKGE
+585 EVPATKKE
-594 PISEKVPEKP
+594 ETVEKP
-604 AEGVTTSQKIAEAF
+604 AEAVTMSQKI
-618 GVAVTGTS
+618 
-626 KKTEE
+626 EE
-631 APSKE
+631 
-636 TEAPEQEDIYESYV
+636 DVYESYV
-650 MSYDDYVKEVP
+650 MSYDDYVREVP
-661 VEYKKPKQEEDNKAS
+661 VEYKKPKQEEESKAA

-694 GKSMSTDAY
+694 GKSMSTESY
-703 APVKTGK
+703 APVRTGK

-716 PRKKEAVQESAVTSV
+716 PRNKEAAQNAGASERTAVAENTAGDVNGAGMTANGQTTEPAVQSGTGAASVTSSMS
-731 DVLNAGNE
+731 G
-739 TAPADSVQTAG
+739 TTSTGQ
-750 APASGTKE
+750 APASTG
-758 PETVTP
+758 V
-764 TATIPT
+764 
-770 PATSGGSDIVVI
+770 SDIVVI

-809 ADARGRQ
+809 GDARGRQ

-840 AWKS
+840 GWKS

>member
-1 MSQTEVAE
+1 MSQTDMNE
-9 KYVYGLDI
+9 KLVYGLDI
-17 GTRSVVGTVGYKT
+17 GTRSIVGTVGYKT
-30 ADRAFTVVAQSTRLH
+30 AERAFTVVAQSTKLH
-45 ATRAMMDGQIH
+45 TTRAMMDGQIH
-56 DIASVANTISEITKE
+56 DIAAVANTISEITKE
-71 LEELTGRKLKEVCI
+71 LEEQTGRKLTDVCI

-95 SAFAEVEFEEEV
+95 SAFAEAEFDEEV
-107 VVDEEIV
+107 VVDEEVV

-129 KEETKGDGHHYICVA
+129 KEETKDDGHHYICVA
-144 YTVMHYYLN
+144 YTVTHYYLN
-153 GFVITNLEEHKA
+153 GFVITNLEGHKA
-165 SKIGVDV
+165 SKIGVEV

-229 SDICITRDGTV
+229 SDICITRDGSV

-273 EISTKKKA
+273 EASGKKKTVA
-281 ITYTDIMG
+281 YTDIMG
-289 LKQKA
+289 IKQKV
-294 DREELLGDIKEQ
+294 DREEILDDIREQ
-306 VEEMAGAIADRITE
+306 VDEMACAIAKQITS
-320 LNGGKPVSAVFVV
+320 LNGDKPVSAVFVV
-333 GGGGKIPGFIEKLSE
+333 GGGGKVPGFTEKLSAE
-348 NLAMPKERV
+348 LSVPKERV
-357 ALRGEEVLD
+357 ALRGEEVLS
-366 FVTFLQEGIKKDSLL
+366 FVTFEQDGIKKDSLL

-401 RVNDERIKIYD
+401 RVNEERIKIYD
-412 NGMLTVADAAMQYG
+412 NGTLTVGDAAMQYG

-440 TFTVNGETRTVKGR
+440 TFTVNGEKRTVKGR
-454 LGEAAEITLNGQP
+454 LGEAAEILLNGQP

-489 DASCTVSKL
+489 DASCTIGRL
-498 PESKVALSFTVDG
+498 PEYKVALSFTVNG
-511 TKVAC
+511 SKVAC
-516 PRMLQANGETVSGFY
+516 PRLLQANGETVSGLY

-538 IMSLDYYTLDQVLA
+538 IQSLDYYTLDQVLA
-552 FVDIVPTGKVFVNGN
+552 YADIVPTGKVYVNTA
-567 EAEPD
+567 EAVPES
-572 AKVYDGSV
+572 KVYDGSV
-580 IRTEL
+580 IRVETE
-585 EAPASKKGE
+585 EVPVPKKAE
-594 PISEKVPEKP
+594 TLVKTT
-604 AEGVTTSQKIAEAF
+604 EGVTTSQKIADAIM
-618 GVAVTGTS
+618 TS
-626 KKTEE
+626 
-631 APSKE
+631 
-636 TEAPEQEDIYESYV
+636 APEKATVEADAPAVQDDMYESYV
-650 MSYDDYVKEVP
+650 MSYDDYVREVP
-661 VEYKKPKQEEDNKAS
+661 VEYKKPKQEEDSKAS

-694 GKSMSTDAY
+694 GKSMSTDTY
-703 APVKTGK
+703 APVRTGK

-716 PRKKEAVQESAVTSV
+716 PRNKEMPQDADAVNTSEPLGASASVNVSTAHEQSTQTSVQNSTGAMNVTSAVSET
-731 DVLNAGNE
+731 AATG
-739 TAPADSVQTAG
+739 TAPAG
-750 APASGTKE
+750 A
-758 PETVTP
+758 
-764 TATIPT
+764 
-770 PATSGGSDIVVI
+770 SDIVVI

-816 PVVKVNGVS
+816 PIVKVNGVS
-825 TTFMQA
+825 ATFMKD

>member
-1 MSQTEVAE
+1 MSQTDVSE

-17 GTRSVVGTVGYKT
+17 GTRSIVGTVGYKT

-56 DIASVANTISEITKE
+56 DIAAVANTISEITKE
-71 LEELTGRKLKEVCI
+71 LEEQTGRKLKEVCI

-129 KEETKGDGHHYICVA
+129 KEETNGDGHHYICVA
-144 YTVMHYYLN
+144 YTVIHYYLN
-153 GFVITNLEEHKA
+153 GFVITSLEDHKA
-165 SKIGVDV
+165 SKIGVEV

-203 IAAMLVAIPENFRL
+203 IAAMHVAIPENFRL

-273 EISTKKKA
+273 EASGKKKT

-289 LKQKA
+289 IKQKA
-294 DREELLGDIKEQ
+294 DREELLADIKDH
-306 VEEMAGAIADRITE
+306 VAEMAGAIAKQITE
-320 LNGGKPVSAVFVV
+320 LNGDKPVSAVFVV
-333 GGGGKIPGFIEKLSE
+333 GGGGKIPGFVETLSE
-348 NLAMPKERV
+348 VLELPKERV
-357 ALRGEEVLD
+357 ALRGEEVLS
-366 FVTFLQEGIKKDSLL
+366 FVTFLQEGVKKDSLL

-412 NGMLTVADAAMQYG
+412 NGTLTVADAAMQYG
-426 YPNEKLFPVRGKEL
+426 YPNEKLFPARGKEL
-440 TFTVNGETRTVKGR
+440 TFTVNGEKRTVKGR
-454 LGEAAEITLNGQP
+454 LGDAAEITLNGQP

-476 NAKIKITEGTKGA
+476 NAKIKIVEGTKGA
-489 DASCTVSKL
+489 DATCTVGKL
-498 PESKVALSFTVDG
+498 PESKVALSFTVNG

-516 PRMLQANGETVSGFY
+516 PRMIQANGETVSGFY

-552 FVDIVPTGKVFVNGN
+552 FVDMVPTGNVYVNSAS
-567 EAEPD
+567 AEP
-572 AKVYDGSV
+572 ATKVYDGSI
-580 IRTEL
+580 IRVDFE
-585 EAPASKKGE
+585 EEPATKKE
-594 PISEKVPEKP
+594 EKITKP
-604 AEGVTTSQKIAEAF
+604 VEGVTTSQKIAEAF
-618 GVAVTGTS
+618 GVAAADTS
-626 KKTEE
+626 EKAEETPAKTEE
-631 APSKE
+631 EPTK
-636 TEAPEQEDIYESYV
+636 QEDIYESYV
-650 MSYDDYVKEVP
+650 MSYDDYVREVP

-694 GKSMSTDAY
+694 GKSMSTDTY
-703 APVKTGK
+703 APVRTGK

-716 PRKKEAVQESAVTSV
+716 PRSKEASQGAAGSEAVT
-731 DVLNAGNE
+731 APE
-739 TAPADSVQTAG
+739 TGTVMTTNVQTAE
-750 APASGTKE
+750 PAAQSSTGVSTDAA
-758 PETVTP
+758 
-764 TATIPT
+764 TATVS
-770 PATSGGSDIVVI
+770 TSAGGGAADIVVI

-788 VLKGKSSY
+788 ALKGKSSY

-816 PVVKVNGVS
+816 PVVKVNGAS

-840 AWKS
+840 GWK